1 MKHCSPWTKA
11 RLCVVSPK
19 LDGYDVRRAD
29 DLQHTSYSRGF
40 IINMRFE
47 NSFWRISICVACLAL
62 TACERP
68 ATNAPA
74 PAPSPAATP
83 TIIQNEAPATATPAV
98 AGTVAL
104 ATPAPATAPV
114 VPGPTPISLEGK
126 DFEMTMLNGSK
137 IKLSKLLGR
146 KKVVI
151 VNFWATWCG
160 PCRKEIPDLIA
171 LTNSYK
177 GKNVEIVGLTVENP
191 AQAMTLVKDFTKENQ
206 LNYQVGFAPMPLF
219 MTFNGA
225 RPGGPIPQTFIF
237 GKDGTLR
244 YHIPGMRVAF
254 KDYVAQ
260 AIDAALK
267 S

>member
-1 MKHCSPWTKA
+1 M
-11 RLCVVSPK
+11 
-19 LDGYDVRRAD
+19 
-29 DLQHTSYSRGF
+29 Q
-40 IINMRFE
+40 FE
-47 NSFWRISICVACLAL
+47 NSFWRVNVLGIGAACLAATLGL

-74 PAPSPAATP
+74 PTPAPAAT
-83 TIIQNEAPATATPAV
+83 TDYTKSEVPATAMTPVPV
-98 AGTVAL
+98 ASVAL
-104 ATPAPATAPV
+104 ATPAPAASV
-114 VPGPTPISLEGK
+114 MPGPTPIPMEGK

-137 IKLSKLLGR
+137 VKLSKLLGR
-146 KKVVI
+146 KKIVV

-177 GKNVEIVGLTVENP
+177 SKNVEVVGLTVENP
-191 AQAMTLVKDFTKENQ
+191 AQAMTLVKEFTKENQ
-206 LNYQVGFAPMPLF
+206 LNYSVGFAPMPMF
-219 MTFNGA
+219 MTFNGTRA
-225 RPGGPIPQTFIF
+225 GGPIPQTFIF
-237 GKDGTLR
+237 GKNGKLL
-244 YHIPGMRVAF
+244 YHIPGMRVAY

>member
-1 MKHCSPWTKA
+1 
-11 RLCVVSPK
+11 
-19 LDGYDVRRAD
+19 
-29 DLQHTSYSRGF
+29 
-40 IINMRFE
+40 MRFE
-47 NSFWRISICVACLAL
+47 NSFWRASRARRISFAIACLAAALGL

-74 PAPSPAATP
+74 PAPAPAATP
-83 TIIQNEAPATATPAV
+83 SNLQNEVPTTTATPAAV
-98 AGTVAL
+98 ATVAL
-104 ATPAPATAPV
+104 ATPAPIAPAVAPV
-114 VPGPTPISLEGK
+114 MPGPTPIPMGGK

-137 IKLSKLLGR
+137 VKLSKLLGR
-146 KKVVI
+146 KKIVV

-171 LTNSYK
+171 LTNEYK
-177 GKNVEIVGLTVENP
+177 SKNVEVVGLTVEDP
-191 AQAMTLVKDFTKENQ
+191 AQAMTLVKEFTKQSQ
-206 LNYQVGFAPMPLF
+206 LNYNVGFAPMPMF
-219 MTFNGA
+219 MTFNGT

-237 GKDGTLR
+237 GKNGKLL
-244 YHIPGMRVAF
+244 YHIPGMRVAY

>member
-1 MKHCSPWTKA
+1 
-11 RLCVVSPK
+11 
-19 LDGYDVRRAD
+19 
-29 DLQHTSYSRGF
+29 
-40 IINMRFE
+40 MRFE
-47 NSFWRISICVACLAL
+47 NSFWRISLSAACLALTLGL

-68 ATNAPA
+68 ATPATNAPV
-74 PAPSPAATP
+74 PTPSPAATS
-83 TIIQNEAPATATPAV
+83 TIIQNEVPSTTTPVPVPV
-98 AGTVAL
+98 ASVAL
-104 ATPAPATAPV
+104 ATPAASVAPVVAPV
-114 VPGPTPISLEGK
+114 VPGPTPIPLEGK
-126 DFEMTMLNGSK
+126 DYEVMMLNGSK
-137 IKLSKLLGR
+137 VKLSKLLGR

-171 LTNSYK
+171 LTNTYK

-191 AQAMTLVKDFTKENQ
+191 AQAMTAVKEFTKENQ

-260 AIDAALK
+260 AIDAALR

>member
-1 MKHCSPWTKA
+1 
-11 RLCVVSPK
+11 
-19 LDGYDVRRAD
+19 
-29 DLQHTSYSRGF
+29 
-40 IINMRFE
+40 MRFE
-47 NSFWRISICVACLAL
+47 NSFWRASLVSLGAAYLAAALSL
-62 TACERP
+62 TACEGP

-74 PAPSPAATP
+74 PTPAPAATP
-83 TIIQNEAPATATPAV
+83 NLTQNEVPTPVPAA
-98 AGTVAL
+98 TVASVTL
-104 ATPAPATAPV
+104 ATPAPLAPVAAPV
-114 VPGPTPISLEGK
+114 VPGPTPIPMEGK

-137 IKLSKLLGR
+137 VKLSKLLGR
-146 KKVVI
+146 KKIVV

-177 GKNVEIVGLTVENP
+177 SKNVEIVGLTVENP
-191 AQAMTLVKDFTKENQ
+191 AQAMTLVKEFTKENQ

-237 GKDGTLR
+237 GKDGKLL
-244 YHIPGMRVAF
+244 YHIPGMREAY